1 MNVNAP
7 MKGTP
12 AVLRGGAVAVK
23 RVGQKPAAVK
33 LSKETKSAKAK

>member
-1 MNVNAP
+1 MNVNVP

-12 AVLRGGAVAVK
+12 AVLRGGAVR

-33 LSKETKSAKAK
+33 LAKETNSAKAK